1 MAQTMIKPAMQRAYA
16 RMPEAFPA
24 GAEDRP
30 FSANATYNKVGVL
43 VCIALLAAMA
53 GWVLG
58 SGGLAM
64 GCLVVGFGAVLVGT
78 FKPAAAPVT
87 APLYA
92 LCEGVVLGWVSSA
105 YATLGRGVVPVSVV
119 FTAAVFAAAFA
130 AFRSGLV
137 RVTPRFV
144 SVTLMAT
151 VGLAVVYLLAMVGL
165 PVPGANDIGG
175 KGVIFGL
182 IGLGIAV
189 MNLFVDFSFVEQ
201 LEAGAALGAG
211 RGRVALSSQGEW
223 YAAQALMVSLVLVY
237 LNVLRIVGAAAG
249 GGRRS

>member
-1 MAQTMIKPAMQRAYA
+1 MPQTMMKPTMQRAYA

-24 GAEDRP
+24 TTEDRP

-53 GWVLG
+53 GWVIG
-58 SGGLAM
+58 SSGLAM
-64 GCLVVGFGAVLVGT
+64 GCLVVGLGAVLVGT
-78 FKPAAAPVT
+78 FKPTAAPVT

-144 SVTLMAT
+144 SVTMMAT
-151 VGLAVVYLLAMVGL
+151 FGLAVVYLLAAFGM
-165 PVPGANDIGG
+165 PVPGASDIGA
-175 KGVIFGL
+175 KGVMFGL
-182 IGLGIAV
+182 FGLAIAV
-189 MNLFVDFSFVEQ
+189 LNLFVDFKFVEQ
-201 LEAGAALGAG
+201 LEAGAVFPAG
-211 RGRVALSSQGEW
+211 RGRVVLSSQGEW